1 MKKNYEFAASH
12 SPASDSLGET
22 GEPLYEVGEDKNG
35 EVTFNGYNRAQI
47 VDNCIPGDQPTKTL
61 KASLFLR

>member
-47 VDNCIPGDQPTKTL
+47 VDNCIPGD
-61 KASLFLR
+61 